1 MSGQIWMNG
10 ELVPYEDAKVHV
22 LTHALHYGTSVFEG
36 VRAYEMPDGGSA
48 VFRHQDHIDRLFRS
62 AGLYHMDIGFSKEEI
77 RQATFDTITA
87 SGLKSCYIRPLVFR
101 GAGPDGPLPAGLPG
115 RRDDRR
121 LGVGRL
127 PRRRGQAQRRPRRG
141 LLVAADLADSLI
153 PTAKAGGQY
162 LNSIL
167 AKIEA
172 DKAGYEEA
180 ILLDSRGY
188 VCEGTG
194 ENLFLVKDGRSSRR
208 ASPTTSSRA
217 STALAV
223 IEILRDQGYEV
234 IERDVARGELYR
246 ADEIFMTGTAAEL
259 TPIREVDDMPS
270 ATAPAARSPRRSRR
284 SSRTPCTGARSATRT
299 GWTRFP
305 RPSHEPDRRLRHHP
319 ARRDAGGGD
328 VAVRRGEGARRADPR
343 RARRAD
349 DRGGLP
355 DLEPEGARALRAAAR
370 GGTASR
376 FVRSG

>member
-1 MSGQIWMNG
+1 VSGQIWMNG

-62 AGLYHMDIGFSKEEI
+62 AGLYHMELGYSKEQI

-101 GAGPDGPLPAGLPG
+101 GAGPMGLYPLDCPVDVMIAVWEWGAYLG
-115 RRDDRR
+115 DEGKLKGVRAAVSSWRRISS
-121 LGVGRL
+121 
-127 PRRRGQAQRRPRRG
+127 
-141 LLVAADLADSLI
+141 DSLI

-194 ENLFLVKDGRSSRR
+194 ENLFLVKGGKIVTPGFANDILEGVNR
-208 ASPTTSSRA
+208 A
-217 STALAV
+217 AV

-234 IERDVARGELYR
+234 VERDVARGELYR

-259 TPIREVDDMPS
+259 TPIREVDEHAVGDGTRGPVTTEIQAIFEDALHGRS
-270 ATAPAARSPRRSRR
+270 ERYADWLDKVPAAVS
-284 SSRTPCTGARSATRT
+284 
-299 GWTRFP
+299 
-305 RPSHEPDRRLRHHP
+305 
-319 ARRDAGGGD
+319 
-328 VAVRRGEGARRADPR
+328 
-343 RARRAD
+343 
-349 DRGGLP
+349 
-355 DLEPEGARALRAAAR
+355 
-370 GGTASR
+370 
-376 FVRSG
+376 